1 MMALSS
7 VVSMIQKAIL
17 IPFKG
22 NKILIQDRTGHKPPP
37 WGFFGGSIEEGE
49 TPIEGL
55 IRETLEELSIHIKE
69 TEVELIKKYENSEH
83 QRVMYVYLWEVN
95 IDEGQFELK
104 EGKGMR
110 YVDLQEAKELLT
122 DKMDLEIID
131 EVFERIN
138 QIA

>member
-1 MMALSS
+1 MALSS